1 MFKRNLKL
9 AYRILIKNPLN
20 SFITIIG
27 LSVGIGCFLVLSL
40 FVWDEHQ
47 TDRFHAKYDN
57 IYCVNMNYLVDGKPM
72 FSIPPP
78 AGFQNVWDQVVGVEI
93 ATRAF
98 ASEPVAVEVGDK
110 KFNEGGSIYI
120 DPEWQQIFDFDYA
133 NNNFGF
139 VTDPSKIAIS
149 EQMAEKYFKGTD
161 PIGKTLILQGEPFT
175 VENIVL
181 APPSNS
187 SIDINFLISF
197 KKRTQE
203 GVDINS
209 FKEGHTPYFIVSNA
223 DATVLKER
231 IQGLFDEK
239 LEPGVVE
246 AELIPLNEFYFGDYS
261 RFRLQKSTI
270 RGKQLFIKVF
280 SVIGLLILV
289 IAVINYINLITARA
303 TERAKEVGVKK
314 TIGALRSN
322 LISQFLMESVLI
334 TSIAALL
341 AFGFCELMVNY
352 FNALI
357 VKPMDSSVLLSGTF
371 ISGYVITVLVLAI
384 VAGIYPAFVL
394 SKFRPI
400 KAISN
405 STSTGKGGSSWLRNT
420 LITLQFCITTVL
432 IFGCV
437 VIIGQT
443 GYLVDFDLGFDS
455 DKIISIKSSE
465 YSKSHIDLIKSEL
478 KGVSGVEQVSV
489 GNLPGIGWMFSQ
501 KFGEESV
508 NVALNYVDEDFSEM
522 AGLNVI
528 EGRDFTQEDKG
539 KQNVIIN
546 KTLRDLY
553 FGDGPTVF
561 GQLPDKDNFL
571 IGVVDD
577 FYFSSAKSKIM
588 PLELMMHKNEFAN
601 ILIRVNESSNAREV
615 VRAIQKTI
623 TDADPDNV
631 FEYHFLDE
639 QFDNQFKSE
648 MTFLSLVKFFTAISV
663 FIGVI
668 GLFGLAQFSFLK
680 KVSEFGIR
688 KVLGASS
695 SNIIQILLRGFLKPI
710 IVASVFGL
718 PIGYYIMNDW
728 LQAYSNQID
737 LSWSI
742 YGVTL
747 LCIVSVALVTV
758 LYQMVQA
765 IRLKPVDTLKGE

>member
-1 MFKRNLKL
+1 MLQRNLKL

-40 FVWDEHQ
+40 FVWDEYQ
-47 TDRFHAKYDN
+47 TDRFHDNYDD
-57 IYCVNMNYLVDGKPM
+57 IYCLSMNYMVDGKPM

-78 AGFQNVWDQVVGVEI
+78 AGFQNVLNELPGI
-93 ATRAF
+93 TKSTRAF
-98 ASEPVAVEVGDK
+98 VPEEVAVEVGDK
-110 KFNEGGSIYI
+110 KFFEGGSIYI
-120 DPEWQQIFDFDYA
+120 DPEWREIFDFDYT
-133 NNNFGF
+133 NENFDF
-139 VTDPSKIAIS
+139 ITDPSKIAIS
-149 EQMAEKYFKGTD
+149 TAMAEKYFPNTD
-161 PIGKTLILQGEPFT
+161 PVGKTINLQGEPYI
-175 VENIVL
+175 VDNIIL
-181 APPSNS
+181 ATPTNS

-197 KKRTQE
+197 EKRGQE

-209 FKEGHTPYFIVSNA
+209 FQEGHTPYFLISKA
-223 DATVLKER
+223 DPAELTKDLQK
-231 IQGLFDEK
+231 LMDEK
-239 LEPGVVE
+239 LGAGFVEP
-246 AELIPLNEFYFGDYS
+246 ELIPLKEFYFSDHS

-314 TIGALRSN
+314 TIGALRIN
-322 LISQFLMESVLI
+322 LIGQFLMESVLI

-371 ISGYVITVLVLAI
+371 ISGYAITVLVLAI
-384 VAGIYPAFVL
+384 LAGIYPAFVL

-405 STSTGKGGSSWLRNT
+405 SKSTGKGGSSWLRNT

-443 GYLVDFDLGFDS
+443 GYLVDFDLGFDT
-455 DKIISIKSSE
+455 DKIISVKSSE

-508 NVALNYVDEDFSEM
+508 NVALNYVDNDFSQM
-522 AGLNVI
+522 AGLDVI

-539 KQNVIIN
+539 KENVIIN

-553 FGDGPTVF
+553 FGDQPTVF
-561 GQLPDKDNFL
+561 GQLPDKDSYL

-577 FYFSSAKSKIM
+577 FYFGSAKNEVM
-588 PLELMMHKNEFAN
+588 PLELKLHKNEFAN

-615 VRAIQKTI
+615 VGAIQKTI

-695 SNIIQILLRGFLKPI
+695 TNIIQILLRGFLKPI